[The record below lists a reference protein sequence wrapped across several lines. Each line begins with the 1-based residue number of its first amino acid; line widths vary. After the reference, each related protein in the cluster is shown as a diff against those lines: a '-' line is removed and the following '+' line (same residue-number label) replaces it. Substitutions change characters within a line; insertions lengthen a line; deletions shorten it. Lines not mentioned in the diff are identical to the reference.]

1 MRKAETAIPVVL
13 SILLFGCVAQESDL
27 RHTERVLQQR
37 IKQQDEQLSQARARQ
52 GQEIATLRDHE
63 LPRLQGEVERAFHL
77 AQELEAKQED
87 IRHRL
92 AQLEQ
97 QVKKMDADNATRY
110 AWIQKSFDTQD
121 AKVAAKLN
129 ELSRATETVVA
140 GMKKD
145 IIDAVQRTNDI
156 LAKRVNER
164 LEEQEKE
171 TADHRQRL
179 NQSTEKFV
187 QFNQAL
193 TGFRE
198 ALTELHEQA
207 DQREQ
212 ATGKSLESLSQN
224 IQVLSTRI
232 AEQDRRIESLV
243 RLVEAGNTKTD
254 TRQSSTRSAP
264 RSDDPSL
271 SDAEPGLADRSR
283 FETGAASAAFDR
295 PGTAPA
301 SITITPPKESTPSE
315 STTAKADPPPDRVQ
329 YERVLALFRHGDLEG
344 ARNGFAAFLSEYPNS
359 DLAPNARYWQG
370 EAYYGEK
377 EYQKA
382 IDAYNLVELHYPR
395 SDKVP
400 AAILKKGYAYL
411 ALKDKKRA
419 ESAFKQVMTL
429 YPKSQEA
436 GKASDKLAQL
446 KTGR

>member
-1 MRKAETAIPVVL
+1 MRKTETAISVVV
-13 SILLFGCVAQESDL
+13 SILLVGCVAQESDL

-37 IKQQDEQLSQARARQ
+37 IKQQDDQLSQARARQ
-52 GQEIATLRDHE
+52 GQEIAALRDQE

-97 QVKKMDADNATRY
+97 QLKKMDADNATRY

-145 IIDAVQRTNDI
+145 IVEAVQRTNDT

-179 NQSTEKFV
+179 NQSVEKFL

-224 IQVLSTRI
+224 IQVLSTQI
-232 AEQDRRIESLV
+232 AEQDRRIDSLV
-243 RLVEAGNTKTD
+243 RLVEVGNTKTD
-254 TRQSSTRSAP
+254 ARQSSMRSVQ

-271 SDAEPGLADRSR
+271 SDAEPGLVDRPR
-283 FETGAASAAFDR
+283 FETGAASAALDR
-295 PGTAPA
+295 PGAAPA
-301 SITITPPKESTPSE
+301 SITITPPKESAPSE

-344 ARNGFAAFLSEYPNS
+344 ARNGFTAFLSEYPNS

-377 EYQKA
+377 DYQKA